1 MSEEIEKT
9 VKDEILDV
17 YNKISEFSLS
27 SQKYF
32 KKLASINKKE
42 ENKEM
47 VAEIITNITKCF
59 LNIFGCGIGGAIFEG
74 AKDAINTFKK
84 NKNEIQKL
92 SDAYD
97 SIVKKHNNYYEKLEV
112 KKSKGFGTE
121 KVYGYDK
128 QSGYYYELKNPK
140 VKIKKL
146 ETTEEKL
153 NKIYDKYGISG
164 KTIKGRIERKEISD
178 SVVAYHN
185 NLNHVKANK
194 RLDQHDEQINELEEK
209 NKRQNK
215 ELEEFKKR
223 TEQQDKDLEELRK
236 YLEYLKKEKEQQAE
250 QMQMLQATLKELQS
264 RCNIS
269 QTQLTSQRTNSVATQ
284 TLQKEDKSVQVE
296 VLSDKFKGLEKL
308 ELSET
313 NDAKDEQVQTPHA
326 TETSNEKVQ
335 TQQQKDKKAKI
346 RQFHDLPD
354 RPKNVERLKLPKRN
368 DTIKEEEIKIS
379 LKSQSL
385 DSGIAHLRD
394 KNKRFNSADKEI
406 KERTHQNDLASVS
419 MLVN

>member
-97 SIVKKHNNYYEKLEV
+97 IIVKEHNNYYEKLEV

-194 RLDQHDEQINELEEK
+194 RLNQHDEQINELEEK

-284 TLQKEDKSVQVE
+284 TPQKEDKGIQVQS
-296 VLSDKFKGLEKL
+296 LSDRFKGLERL

-313 NDAKDEQVQTPHA
+313 NDSKGEQIHTPCA
-326 TETSNEKVQ
+326 TGTSNEVVTKSQVVENRSEEDSDIENDK
-335 TQQQKDKKAKI
+335 TSDREQQQQA
-346 RQFHDLPD
+346 QTL
-354 RPKNVERLKLPKRN
+354 LA
-368 DTIKEEEIKIS
+368 
-379 LKSQSL
+379 SQSL

-394 KNKRFNSADKEI
+394 KNKRFKGANKEI